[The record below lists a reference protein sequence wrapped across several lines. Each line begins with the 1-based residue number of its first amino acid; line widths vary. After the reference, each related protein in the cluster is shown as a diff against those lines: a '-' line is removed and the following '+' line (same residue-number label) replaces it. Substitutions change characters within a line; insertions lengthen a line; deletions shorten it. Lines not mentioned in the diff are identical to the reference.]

1 VSFPDWIRR
10 STRPSPARRRR
21 KNAGSAT
28 STAST
33 SRVAQPSSTAS
44 ARARDGLSRSC
55 RRGHAGAAG
64 RGGAGAWTRGSWRR
78 RRSTHVPP
86 LARRFGE
93 TGQEGW
99 QPDRV
104 GGIYRLEGRADGL
117 VAVVF
122 THLSFPARGE
132 RIRDHYALLTQRVLY
147 EMFQRTEERLL
158 FCFCL
163 VPAASRSSRWWLG
176 RGSQRRHGDPW
187 PQSLPPPTPRRHMM
201 LICCY
206 SFPSLFANAVHKAS
220 ECVCVGGFMPHT
232 SAVCTSLPIKPKDLT
247 KCGPV
252 HVNPREPK
260 PDVHCRRAVNDR
272 IPCGPDAYICS
283 ESKAEGPQLAHAWM
297 QMD

>member
-1 VSFPDWIRR
+1 MAATVAHCVFPGLDQEEHSAQPCSAAAEERRVRDIHGQHQPRGPALQHRLRARPRR
-10 STRPSPARRRR
+10 SLSQLPPWTRRSRWTRRLP
-21 KNAGSAT
+21 G
-28 STAST
+28 
-33 SRVAQPSSTAS
+33 
-44 ARARDGLSRSC
+44 G
-55 RRGHAGAAG
+55 
-64 RGGAGAWTRGSWRR
+64 GGAGAWTRGSWRRR

-163 VPAASRSSRWWLG
+163 VPAASRSSTYASRWWLG

-187 PQSLPPPTPRRHMM
+187 PQSLHPLQGAT
-201 LICCY
+201 
-206 SFPSLFANAVHKAS
+206 
-220 ECVCVGGFMPHT
+220 
-232 SAVCTSLPIKPKDLT
+232 
-247 KCGPV
+247 
-252 HVNPREPK
+252 
-260 PDVHCRRAVNDR
+260 
-272 IPCGPDAYICS
+272 
-283 ESKAEGPQLAHAWM
+283 
-297 QMD
+297 